1 MWRWNNGDAELY
13 HYGVL
18 GMKWG
23 VHRAKSY
30 QEKSNR
36 ARARGN
42 MTDAQKY
49 QNKSDRITAKHERLA
64 GGKKTMNRVSKQS
77 MGKTMAQ
84 TAVFG
89 TYGALKYNQ
98 ARAKHA
104 SRGRAA
110 VEATLYNAG
119 NKLTGGVLGVAEP
132 RLHKSGKSGART
144 TSKTSK
150 TARKSNGSAVSQKK
164 YVEAHNRAAAKIND
178 SSNHILS
185 DFNKKWEGR
194 YNTAA
199 YQQAYTEM
207 FNKLLE
213 DELRR

>member
-23 VHRAKSY
+23 VHRAKAY
-30 QEKSNR
+30 QAKSNR
-36 ARARGN
+36 ARARGDMGN
-42 MTDAQKY
+42 AQKY
-49 QNKSDRITAKHERLA
+49 QNKSNQITAKHERLA
-64 GGKKTMNRVSKQS
+64 GGKKTLKRVSKQS
-77 MGKTMAQ
+77 MGKTLAQ

-104 SRGRAA
+104 SRGKAA
-110 VEATLYNAG
+110 VQATLYNAA
-119 NKLTGGVLGVAEP
+119 NKMTGGILGAAEP
-132 RLHKSGKSGART
+132 RLHNTGKSAVP
-144 TSKTSK
+144 KTS
-150 TARKSNGSAVSQKK
+150 RKSAGSGVSQKQ
-164 YVEAHNRAAAKIND
+164 YVAAHNRAAAKIND

-185 DFNKKWEGR
+185 DFNKKWEGK
-194 YNTAA
+194 YNTTA
-199 YQQAYTEM
+199 YKQAYTEM
-207 FNKLLE
+207 FNKMIE

>member
-42 MTDAQKY
+42 MGAAQKY

-64 GGKKTMNRVSKQS
+64 GGKKTMNRVNKQS
-77 MGKTMAQ
+77 MGKTLAQ

-104 SRGRAA
+104 SRGKAA
-110 VEATLYNAG
+110 VQATLYNAG
-119 NKLTGGVLGVAEP
+119 NKLTGGVLGVVEP
-132 RLHKSGKSGART
+132 RLRKSGKSGART
-144 TSKTSK
+144 MPKTSQ
-150 TARKSNGSAVSQKK
+150 KSKGSTVSQKQ

-194 YNTAA
+194 YNTTA
-199 YQQAYTEM
+199 YQQAYTEL
-207 FNKLLE
+207 FNKLIE
-213 DELRR
+213 EELR